1 MKKIIPLLLITAVL
15 FTNCD
20 SKKSL
25 VRAEAKKERLVKLDE
40 SLNEKK
46 WKAIFEI
53 AAPLDNRSINLSRTR
68 RPAGS
73 ANRIPLTG
81 SEYIEIEGDSIYMAL
96 SYYGTFKI
104 GTNYAPAFAREF
116 RLKSKLLA
124 YERYFDQEKNYHAL
138 RMKVKYRQ
146 EELTLLMKLYSNDK
160 TVLIVNSNHRTS
172 ISYHGTF
179 QKLNS

>member
-1 MKKIIPLLLITAVL
+1 MKKFIPLLLLSLIVL
-15 FTNCD
+15 SSCD
-20 SKKSL
+20 AKKSAL
-25 VRAEAKKERLVKLDE
+25 RAQEKKERLVQLDQT
-40 SLNEKK
+40 LNKKK

-53 AAPLDNRSINLSRTR
+53 AAPLDNRSINMSRTR

-81 SEYIEIEGDSIYMAL
+81 SEYIEIDGDSIYMAL

-124 YERYFDQEKNYHAL
+124 YEKYFDKEKNYHAL
-138 RMKVKYRQ
+138 RMRVNYRK
-146 EELTLLMKLYSNDK
+146 EELTLLMKLYSNNK

-172 ISYHGTF
+172 ISYHGSF
-179 QKLNS
+179 QDT